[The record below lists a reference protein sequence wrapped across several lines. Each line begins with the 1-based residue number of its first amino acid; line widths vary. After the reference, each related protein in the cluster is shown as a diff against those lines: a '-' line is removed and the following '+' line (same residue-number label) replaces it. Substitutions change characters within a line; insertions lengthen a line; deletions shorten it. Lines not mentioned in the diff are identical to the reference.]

1 MEVELVYCGVR
12 CEAELNIHL
21 TDLDKHYASE
31 IWLNYK
37 YERNICTKE
46 DGKIY
51 PLSLSVEEYTMK
63 PNTLE
68 EYRSA
73 IGSDSDATRFFGI
86 EIGRVSD
93 LKCEAADLEVTFTS
107 GENIKLLNE
116 WKLEKNLNNWPYT
129 CSIKCHMPIANG
141 RQYHKIKEVR
151 GKMTLSFVPLENS

>member
-12 CEAELNIHL
+12 CEAEFNINLN
-21 TDLDKHYASE
+21 DLDKHYASE

-37 YERNICTKE
+37 DERNICTKE
-46 DGKIY
+46 DGKLY
-51 PLSLSVEEYTMK
+51 PISISIEEYTMRT
-63 PNTLE
+63 NTQY

-73 IGSDSDATRFFGI
+73 IGSDSDASRFFGI
-86 EIGRVSD
+86 QMGRVSD
-93 LKCEAADLEVTFTS
+93 IKCEADLEVTFTTTS
-107 GENIKLLNE
+107 EKITLNE

-141 RQYHKIKEVR
+141 RQFHKIKAVR